1 MTDQKYNGWTNY
13 QTWLVNLWMG
23 NDQSTQEMVM
33 ERVREILEDNQECD
47 DETGDVTGHDRDNA
61 TDQVARWLAEW
72 HDEFKPETTGVFADL
87 LGHAL
92 GMVDWQEIAYSLVS
106 DALEAA

>member
-13 QTWLVNLWMG
+13 QTWVCKLWMD
-23 NDQSTQEMVM
+23 NDQGTSEFAADQA
-33 ERVREILEDNQECD
+33 REFLEANQELD
-47 DETGDVTGHDRDNA
+47 DDGNVSGHDKDTA
-61 TDQVARWLAEW
+61 TQQLAQWLEEW
-72 HDEFKPETTGVFADL
+72 HDEQRPEVTGVMADL

-92 GMVDWQEIAYSLVS
+92 GLIDWQEIATSLID